1 MSSSKQ
7 NSSEQSK
14 LQIYKTKTKPQK
26 TKNKLDSINHYS
38 LLLKL
43 TNQAVDKILI
53 RVTTQGQAKISKM
66 ILSLSNAFRL

>member
-1 MSSSKQ
+1 MSSSRQ

-38 LLLKL
+38 LLQKL

-53 RVTTQGQAKISKM
+53 RVNYTSQSKD
-66 ILSLSNAFRL
+66 LKDDP